1 MLKEIKVKQN
11 DGEFDK
17 YLIDIADICC
27 LQQNTF
33 WNKTIIIMT
42 NKEIVIADNDGV
54 LYEEIKN
61 LMCKYD
67 DIVE

>member
-11 DGEFDK
+11 DVDK

-33 WNKTIIIMT
+33 LNKIIITMA
-42 NKEIVIADNDGV
+42 NKEIVITDNDGV